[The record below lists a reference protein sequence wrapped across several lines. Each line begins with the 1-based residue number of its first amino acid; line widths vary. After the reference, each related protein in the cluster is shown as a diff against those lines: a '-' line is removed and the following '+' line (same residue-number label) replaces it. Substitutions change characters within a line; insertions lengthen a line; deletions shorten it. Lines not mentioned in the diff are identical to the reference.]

1 MRSRTLDPVE
11 VEVRSALAIRGVDF
25 VEEEDPRAKNLDFYL
40 PDYDLHIEVKQ
51 FHSDRSNEQLRRAS
65 NIILIQGMEAARTF
79 TYLLNGD
86 RPE

>member
-1 MRSRTLDPVE
+1 MPTIDPVE
-11 VEVRSALAIRGVDF
+11 REVRSALAIRGVDF

-51 FHSDRSNEQLRRAS
+51 FHTERSNEQLSRAP
-65 NIILIQGMEAARTF
+65 NVILIQGMGAASAFAT
-79 TYLLNGD
+79 LLNGD